1 LCVLLRFISN
11 NPASLPGCLCYDEN
25 ILPVIPSSRESDSF
39 MSSALGY
46 YEPPPAKPDLFP
58 MWLKNIP
65 FLLMHLACLLV
76 FLPDIHATPAAIAL
90 CVGLY
95 VIRMFGITAGYHRY
109 FSHRAY
115 KTSRFFQFVMAWLGC
130 SAMQKGPLW
139 WSSHHRHHHLHSDQE
154 EDVHSPH
161 VETLWWSHI
170 GWVLSKDYVHTDWK
184 AIRDFS
190 KYPELRW
197 LDRNHWVPGLTLAVL
212 CYLVAGWSG
221 VVWGFFVST
230 VITYHATFCINSFC
244 HIIGNVRYKT
254 TDKSKNS
261 ALMALI
267 TLGEGWHN
275 NHHYYQSSANQGF
288 FWWEFDVS
296 YYMLRTLSLFGL
308 VWDLRAVPME
318 KLHPKPES
326 LVQPATAL
334 SVTAIDPTV
343 TPIMVSL
350 QTTAQSVLASLTHA
364 AELASQAATSTRQVT
379 ANAGQSLSHAAE
391 SMLTQA
397 KAAQLSLVHTAELA
411 AHSAASL
418 KDSATQAAHVASE
431 TLWHAMDAA
440 AALAKQ
446 ASQLAHDAI
455 IASGEYA
462 IHVADS
468 AKQAASQA
476 AEAASQAWTQ
486 AAEKLSQAV
495 QSLHAKTATV
505 PVQA

>member
-1 LCVLLRFISN
+1 
-11 NPASLPGCLCYDEN
+11 
-25 ILPVIPSSRESDSF
+25 
-39 MSSALGY
+39 MSAATAY
-46 YEPPPAKPDLFP
+46 YEPPAEKPSKLP
-58 MWLKNIP
+58 MWVKNVP
-65 FLLMHLACLLV
+65 FILMHVACLLV

-90 CVGLY
+90 CIGLY
-95 VIRMFGITAGYHRY
+95 LLRMFGITAGYHRY

-139 WSSHHRHHHLHSDQE
+139 WSSHHRHHHLHSDLE

-161 VETLWWSHI
+161 VDNLWWSHI
-170 GWVLSKDYVHTDWK
+170 GWVLSSDYVHTDWK

-197 LDRNHWVPGLTLAVL
+197 LDRNHWVPGLSLAVL
-212 CYLVAGWSG
+212 CYLLAGWSG

-296 YYMLRTLSLFGL
+296 YYMLRTLSFFGL
-308 VWDLRAVPME
+308 VWDLRAVPHE
-318 KLHPKPES
+318 KLHPKPEA
-326 LVQPATAL
+326 LVHPVAPKPEPAA
-334 SVTAIDPTV
+334 TV
-343 TPIMVSL
+343 TPVMVSL
-350 QTTAQSVLASLTHA
+350 QTTAQSVLDSLTHA
-364 AELASQAATSTRQVT
+364 AEVASQAALAAQQVATAAGKTFSQVT
-379 ANAGQSLSHAAE
+379 E
-391 SMLTQA
+391 SATNQAKQAHLALTQA
-397 KAAQLSLVHTAELA
+397 AEIAAQ
-411 AHSAASL
+411 SAASL
-418 KDSATQAAHVASE
+418 KESASHAAHSTAE
-431 TLWHAMDAA
+431 ALWHALDSA

-446 ASQLAHDAI
+446 AAQSAHDAVLV
-455 IASGEYA
+455 SGEFA
-462 IHVADS
+462 VQAADS
-468 AKQAASQA
+468 AKHA
-476 AEAASQAWTQ
+476 AEAASRAWNQ
-486 AAEKLSQAV
+486 AAEKLSLAV
-495 QSLHAKTATV
+495 QSLHAKAALV
-505 PVQA
+505 PV

>member
-1 LCVLLRFISN
+1 MS
-11 NPASLPGCLCYDEN
+11 ASL
-25 ILPVIPSSRESDSF
+25 S
-39 MSSALGY
+39 Y
-46 YEPPPAKPDLFP
+46 YEPPAEKPSSFP
-58 MWLKNIP
+58 SWVKNVP
-65 FLLMHLACLLV
+65 FLLMHLACFLV

-90 CVGLY
+90 CIGLY
-95 VIRMFGITAGYHRY
+95 VLRMFGITAGYHRY

-161 VETLWWSHI
+161 VDTLWWSHI
-170 GWVLSKDYVHTDWK
+170 GWVLSPEYTHTDWH

-212 CYLVAGWSG
+212 CYLIAGWSG

-244 HIIGNVRYKT
+244 HIIGRVRYKT

-296 YYMLRTLSLFGL
+296 YYMLRTLSFFGL
-308 VWDLRAVPME
+308 VWDLRGVPE
-318 KLHPKPES
+318 AKLHPKPEAVIS
-326 LVQPATAL
+326 PVLPPSAIPGNAVQPP
-334 SVTAIDPTV
+334 V
-343 TPIMVSL
+343 MVSL
-350 QTTAQSVLASLTHA
+350 QTATQSVLASLTHA
-364 AELASQAATSTRQVT
+364 AEVATQAATAARQLA
-379 ANAGQSLSHAAE
+379 ANAGTSLSQIAESVSAQSVNAQQSLAHAAE
-391 SMLTQA
+391 VATQ
-397 KAAQLSLVHTAELA
+397 
-411 AHSAASL
+411 SAASL
-418 KDSATQAAHVASE
+418 KESVSQAAHSASE
-431 TLWHAMDAA
+431 TLWHTLESAA
-440 AALAKQ
+440 TLAKQ
-446 ASQLAHDAI
+446 ASHLASEAI
-455 IASGEYA
+455 NASGDYA
-462 IHVADS
+462 KHAADS
-468 AKQAASQA
+468 AKLAASQA
-476 AEAASQAWTQ
+476 AEAASHAWSQ

-495 QSLHAKTATV
+495 HSLNGKATGLV
-505 PVQA
+505 PVPVAANTNV

>member
-1 LCVLLRFISN
+1 MS
-11 NPASLPGCLCYDEN
+11 AS
-25 ILPVIPSSRESDSF
+25 
-39 MSSALGY
+39 LGY
-46 YEPPPAKPDLFP
+46 YEAPPEKPSSVP
-58 MWLKNIP
+58 MWVKNVP
-65 FLLMHLACLLV
+65 FLLMHLACFLV

-90 CVGLY
+90 CIGFY
-95 VIRMFGITAGYHRY
+95 VLRMFGITAGYHRY

-161 VETLWWSHI
+161 VDNLWWSHI

-197 LDRNHWVPGLTLAVL
+197 LDRNHWVPGLTLAVIS
-212 CYLVAGWSG
+212 YLVAGWSG

-244 HIIGNVRYKT
+244 HIIGRVRYKT

-288 FWWEFDVS
+288 YWYEFDIS
-296 YYMLRTLSLFGL
+296 YSILRVLSWFGL
-308 VWDLRAVPME
+308 VWDLRGVPESKM
-318 KLHPKPES
+318 HPKPEALIEPVKTPS
-326 LVQPATAL
+326 MEPAAAQAP
-334 SVTAIDPTV
+334 V
-343 TPIMVSL
+343 MVSL
-350 QTTAQSVLASLTHA
+350 ETAAQSVLASLTQA
-364 AELASQAATSTRQVT
+364 AEMASQAAASAKQLASSAGTSLSNIAESASIQARQ
-379 ANAGQSLSHAAE
+379 AQQSLVHAAE
-391 SMLTQA
+391 VASQ
-397 KAAQLSLVHTAELA
+397 
-411 AHSAASL
+411 SAASL
-418 KDSATQAAHVASE
+418 RESVNQATHSTAEAM
-431 TLWHAMDAA
+431 WHALESAS
-440 AALAKQ
+440 ALAKQ
-446 ASQLAHDAI
+446 ASQS
-455 IASGEYA
+455 ASEALHATGEYA
-462 IHVADS
+462 VHMADS
-468 AKQAASQA
+468 AKNTAHQA
-476 AEAASQAWTQ
+476 AEAAYKSWSH

-495 QSLHAKTATV
+495 QSLNSKATAAGLVLAAVAVTAS
-505 PVQA
+505 QTMA

>member
-1 LCVLLRFISN
+1 
-11 NPASLPGCLCYDEN
+11 
-25 ILPVIPSSRESDSF
+25 
-39 MSSALGY
+39 MSSAPGY
-46 YEPPPAKPDLFP
+46 YEPPPAKPDWYP
-58 MWLKNIP
+58 VWMKNIP
-65 FLLMHLACLLV
+65 FILMHVACLLV
-76 FLPDIHATPAAIAL
+76 FLPEIHATPTAIAL

-95 VIRMFGITAGYHRY
+95 VLRMFGITAGYHRY

-139 WSSHHRHHHLHSDQE
+139 WSSHHRHHHLHSDHE

-161 VETLWWSHI
+161 VDSLWWSHI
-170 GWVLSKDYVHTDWK
+170 GWVLSSDYVHTDWK

-197 LDRNHWVPGLTLAVL
+197 LDRNHWVPGLALAVL
-212 CYLVAGWSG
+212 CYLLAGWSG

-275 NHHYYQSSANQGF
+275 NHHNYQSSANQGF
-288 FWWEFDVS
+288 YWWEFDVS
-296 YYMLRTLSLFGL
+296 YYMLRTLSFFGL

-318 KLHPKPES
+318 KLHPKPEA
-326 LVQPATAL
+326 LVAP
-334 SVTAIDPTV
+334 VTASALGTEPAI
-343 TPIMVSL
+343 TPVMVSL
-350 QTTAQSVLASLTHA
+350 QTAAQSVLSSLTHA
-364 AELASQAATSTRQVT
+364 AEVASQAAASARQLAT
-379 ANAGQSLSHAAE
+379 NAGHSLSAVAESASTQAKHAQQALAHAAE
-391 SMLTQA
+391 
-397 KAAQLSLVHTAELA
+397 VA

-418 KDSATQAAHVASE
+418 KDGACQAAHGASE
-431 TLWHAMDAA
+431 ALLHAMDAA

-455 IASGEYA
+455 AATGDDA
-462 IHVADS
+462 VHVADS
-468 AKQAASQA
+468 AKHTATQA
-476 AEAASQAWTQ
+476 AEAASHAWTQ

-495 QSLHAKTATV
+495 QSLHAKAAV
-505 PVQA
+505 PVSA